1 MTAAFIG
8 QAALGAAMVLALA
21 AIVVGRRRILIISA
35 SLACVSTLAL
45 AFALLTG
52 DFSIEYVV
60 ATTSLATP
68 WPYRIAALWGGMD
81 GSMLFYS
88 ALSGVAAAVGLR
100 RSPEVRVGAAVAL
113 GLMAITMFFA
123 NPFFVPNLPA
133 VDGEGLL
140 AILQHPA
147 MIYHPPI
154 LYTGLV
160 VLVVPFAATVTRPAR
175 ERSAWREEVRPWVYL
190 SWTLLTLGMAFGAN
204 WAYVELGW
212 GGFWAWDPVE
222 NTALMPWLALTVY
235 LHSSRVEAASGR
247 MRRTSTLFA
256 SIPFA
261 LSVMGVYLT
270 RSGATGSIH
279 SFAEDPVVGRILLGA
294 AVVVGV
300 IVGWVAARSDPGE
313 PWGRPVLD
321 RDGWMAVNAIV
332 LTIGLVFVTAGTA
345 YPAFRSVFGGAQ
357 VVVDS
362 RYFVVTVLP
371 VAVLVALGIAASL
384 EVPILP
390 WMATT
395 VFLVGAGLLAAGF
408 RPGIALLG
416 PAVSAVAWIVYRL
429 IRSRP
434 RRRARIAHVA
444 HLGMAVLLVGVAGS
458 SLGDDFTG
466 SMQPGDEV
474 SVGGHTIALD
484 DIAAGEQDRFIY
496 VRADFTVDGRPL
508 TPEIRAYE
516 DQPVPVAE
524 PALMSGPRGD
534 VIVAISLL
542 FPDGE
547 TVAVSVFVRPLVW
560 LVWLGAGL
568 IGLAGLLALL
578 ARGGDAARRR
588 RSATGGP
595 RRAGTTTDTASR

>member
-1 MTAAFIG
+1 
-8 QAALGAAMVLALA
+8 
-21 AIVVGRRRILIISA
+21 
-35 SLACVSTLAL
+35 
-45 AFALLTG
+45 
-52 DFSIEYVV
+52 
-60 ATTSLATP
+60 
-68 WPYRIAALWGGMD
+68 MD

-88 ALSGVAAAVGLR
+88 ALTAVAASIGLR
-100 RSPEVRVGAAVAL
+100 RRPEVRVGAAVAL

-123 NPFFVPNLPA
+123 NPFFVPDLPA

-160 VLVVPFAATVTRPAR
+160 VLVVPFAATVTRAAR
-175 ERSAWREEVRPWVYL
+175 GRSAWRQEIRPWVYL
-190 SWTLLTLGMAFGAN
+190 SWALLTLGMAFGAN
-204 WAYVELGW
+204 WAYIELGW

-247 MRRTSTLFA
+247 MRRASTLFA

-279 SFAEDPVVGRILLGA
+279 SFAEDPMVGRILLGA

-300 IVGWVAARSDPGE
+300 VVTWIAARSEPGE

-321 RDGWMAVNAIV
+321 RDGWMAINTMLLAIA
-332 LTIGLVFVTAGTA
+332 LVFVTAGTA

-362 RYFVVTVLP
+362 RYFVITVLP
-371 VAVLVALGIAASL
+371 VAVLVAMGIAASL
-384 EVPILP
+384 KVPIIP
-390 WMATT
+390 WLTT
-395 VFLVGAGLLAAGF
+395 TLVLLVAGLLAQGLH
-408 RPGIALLG
+408 PGIVLIA
-416 PAVSAVAWIVYRL
+416 PSVAAVLWIGYRL
-429 IRSRP
+429 IESRP
-434 RRRARIAHVA
+434 RRRARIAHLA

-458 SLGDDFTG
+458 SLGDDFAG
-466 SMQPGDEV
+466 SMRAGDQV
-474 SVGGHTIALD
+474 SVAGHTVVLD
-484 DIAAGEQDRFIY
+484 DIDSGRGDRYIY
-496 VRADFTVDGRPL
+496 VRAEFTVDGRPL
-508 TPEIRAYE
+508 MPEIRAYE

-524 PALMSGPRGD
+524 PALMSGPAGD
-534 VIVAISLL
+534 VIVAVSLL

-547 TVAVSVFVRPLVW
+547 TVAVTVFVRPLVW

-578 ARGGDAARRR
+578 APGGDAARRR
-588 RSATGGP
+588 RPATGEP